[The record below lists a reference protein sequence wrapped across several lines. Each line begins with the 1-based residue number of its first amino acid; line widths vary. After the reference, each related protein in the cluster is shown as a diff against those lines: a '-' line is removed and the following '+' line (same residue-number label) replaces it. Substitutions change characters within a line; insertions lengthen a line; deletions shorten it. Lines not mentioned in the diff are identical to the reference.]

1 MVFQCIESLGRRRN
15 GDAAARKISA
25 QNGEGSVHKHL
36 NQMDLIRSWPRCEI
50 PEVGIQ
56 GLIGR
61 GADKPGQRMI
71 VVQDG
76 HHPETA
82 AQGE

>member
-1 MVFQCIESLGRRRN
+1 M
-15 GDAAARKISA
+15 
-25 QNGEGSVHKHL
+25 HKHL